1 MLRLRCTVPVVLCVI
16 VVASPARADD
26 DLSYTFQFRPQP
38 TPVLQVDL
46 RFNVVAGH
54 PVDLALPNRY
64 GGDGDMWRWITKLR
78 VIDGPVTLTAGSA
91 PEGRTLEASQSGSC
105 HLQYVVDLPSVPLER
120 IVYRRPVI
128 RKDYLHLLGNTFL
141 VRPNW
146 PATRQLRIE
155 FNWRLPQGW
164 KIGNS
169 FGVAKKH
176 QRFEAT
182 LGNVLQAVYVAGD
195 FRFEERP
202 LNDGQPLVVAL
213 RGAWGFNDHE
223 LATTISCI
231 VEMQRNLFDDHRF
244 PFYFVSLLPVDT
256 LPGHVSGVGRYN
268 GFAIF
273 RGAGGGL
280 DHQLIYLLS
289 HELTHT
295 WIPFK
300 TSQAAEAPSTMFWFS
315 EGFTEY
321 YSYVVRLLAGF
332 EEFPMFLD
340 EMNELMNEYWT
351 SPVRNIPN
359 HQAAEEYFTNQKAG
373 RLAYLRGLLIALNW
387 NAAIRSASHGQ
398 ESLNDLVRT
407 LVKDGAHRNQP
418 IDAAVLAAAARTY
431 GVAEAARHLEEWIE
445 FGQDIEIRPD
455 SLGVCAELSEPK
467 GGPPRFLPKAGP
479 DGSDCVAWF
488 R

>member
-1 MLRLRCTVPVVLCVI
+1 MLRLKCAVPVVVLLI
-16 VVASPARADD
+16 VAAPPARADE
-26 DLSYTFQFRPQP
+26 DLSYTFQFRTQP

-46 RFNVVAGH
+46 RFNVLAGH
-54 PVDLALPNRY
+54 PVDLVLPSRY
-64 GGDGDMWRWITKLR
+64 GGDGEMWRWITKLR

-91 PEGRTLEASQSGSC
+91 PEERTLEASQSGSC
-105 HLQYVVDLPSVPLER
+105 HLQYVVDLPSAPLER

-169 FGVAKKH
+169 FGVAKKR
-176 QRFEAT
+176 QRFEAS

-195 FRFEERP
+195 FRFEERT

-223 LATTISCI
+223 LATTISRI
-231 VEMQRNLFDDHRF
+231 VEMQRNLFDDHHF

-256 LPGHVSGVGRYN
+256 PPGHVSGVGRYN
-268 GFAIF
+268 GFAAF
-273 RGAGGGL
+273 RGAGGRL
-280 DHQLIYLLS
+280 DHQLMYLLS
-289 HELTHT
+289 HELAHT

-332 EEFPMFLD
+332 EQFPTFVD
-340 EMNELMNEYWT
+340 EINDLVNEYWT
-351 SPVRNIPN
+351 SPVRSMPN
-359 HQAAEEYFTNQKAG
+359 QQAAAEYFTNQNVQ

-387 NAAIRSASHGQ
+387 NAAIRSASDGQ
-398 ESLNDLVRT
+398 KSLNDLMRM
-407 LVKDGAHRNQP
+407 LMRDGAHRDRP
-418 IDAAVLAAAARTY
+418 IDAALLDAAARTY
-431 GVAEAARHLEEWIE
+431 GVADAARHLAEWVQS
-445 FGQDIEIRPD
+445 GHDIEIRPD
-455 SLGVCAELSEPK
+455 SLGICAELSESPER
-467 GGPPRFLPKAGP
+467 PPRFLFKAGT
-479 DGSDCVAWF
+479 DGSRCVPWF